1 MNTFQR
7 IVKGYSELIKKGASS
22 ILTPIKI
29 IIFLGVIF
37 GLSLAIVYPLWTFA
51 NYDKALYSTFVII
64 FILSLFVFFILYKAI
79 RYIYFNSFKKLF
91 TEVLFPHAKKIL
103 KFVFVGAYSIA
114 TIYLLNYSITY
125 GLISIFVAIVII
137 GYVKFGFKKS

>member
-1 MNTFQR
+1 MNTIKK
-7 IVKGYSELIKKGASS
+7 IVTGYSELIKKGASS
-22 ILTPIKI
+22 ILTPVKI
-29 IIFLGVIF
+29 VIFLGVIF

-51 NYDKALYSTFVII
+51 NYDKVLYSNFVII
-64 FILSLFVFFILYKAI
+64 FILTLFVFFILYKAI

-91 TEVLFPHAKKIL
+91 TEILFPQIKKIL

-114 TIYLLNYSITY
+114 TIYLLNYSIIY